1 MNIGNTL
8 IMPRTRVVLLTG
20 NMKTVAR
27 NFINPK
33 TETEILSKSIKG
45 SNVKKFVRKVVAAVL
60 KNSKTIRTIV
70 KNNPVVSRAW
80 DVMWTGDV
88 SNPAAVNSG
97 SGDVFKSRVPVSLD
111 DDEALSKRM
120 SSREKLKELIIKDM
134 KQKKADAAKLSAKKT
149 PVAQAESKKT
159 VSGESVEKS
168 ESAEKIVSE
177 PSGRKKISKARFNEA
192 VLARLEEKSK
202 KRMRALEEA
211 KIAQN
216 KVASEFSP
224 ENFSENDE
232 MLQWL

>member
-33 TETEILSKSIKG
+33 TETEILSKSVKV

-80 DVMWTGDV
+80 EGMWTGDV
-88 SNPAAVNSG
+88 SKPAAVNSG
-97 SGDVFKSRVPVSLD
+97 SGDVFKSRVPVTLD
-111 DDEALSKRM
+111 DDEALSKRL
-120 SSREKLKELIIKDM
+120 SSREKLKELILKDM
-134 KQKKADAAKLSAKKT
+134 KQKKADAAKVSPKK
-149 PVAQAESKKT
+149 PSVAQAESKKT

-192 VLARLEEKSK
+192 VLARLEEKTK
-202 KRMRALEEA
+202 NRMRALEEA

-216 KVASEFSP
+216 AAGAEKSSDIPDVNESL
-224 ENFSENDE
+224 
-232 MLQWL
+232 LQWL

>member
-8 IMPRTRVVLLTG
+8 IMPRTRVVLLKG

-27 NFINPK
+27 NFVI
-33 TETEILSKSIKG
+33 
-45 SNVKKFVRKVVAAVL
+45 SNVKNEIFSKSENVSGVKKIVRKIVAAVL

-70 KNNPVVSRAW
+70 KNNPGVSWAW
-80 DVMWTGDV
+80 GGTGAIAPSGV
-88 SNPAAVNSG
+88 SIVKSEA
-97 SGDVFKSRVPVSLD
+97 GDVFKSRVPVVLS
-111 DDEALSKRM
+111 EAESSKRM
-120 SSREKLKELIIKDM
+120 SSREKLKELILKDM
-134 KQKKADAAKLSAKKT
+134 KQKKADAAKVSPKK
-149 PVAQAESKKT
+149 PSVAQAESKKT

-168 ESAEKIVSE
+168 ESAEKTVSE

>member
-97 SGDVFKSRVPVSLD
+97 SGDVFKSRVPVVLS
-111 DDEALSKRM
+111 EAESSKRM
-120 SSREKLKELIIKDM
+120 SSREKLKELILKDM
-134 KQKKADAAKLSAKKT
+134 KQKKADAAKVSPKK
-149 PVAQAESKKT
+149 PSVAQAESKKT

-202 KRMRALEEA
+202 NRMRALEEA

>member
-33 TETEILSKSIKG
+33 TETEILSKSIKV

-80 DVMWTGDV
+80 EGMWTRDV
-88 SNPAAVNSG
+88 SKPAAVNSG
-97 SGDVFKSRVPVSLD
+97 SGDVFKSRVPVTLD
-111 DDEALSKRM
+111 DDEALSKRL
-120 SSREKLKELIIKDM
+120 SSREKLKELIFKDM
-134 KQKKADAAKLSAKKT
+134 KQNKADAAKLSAKKT
-149 PVAQAESKKT
+149 PVVQAEPKKAVAGEPAEKPVSEQSNSKKM
-159 VSGESVEKS
+159 
-168 ESAEKIVSE
+168 
-177 PSGRKKISKARFNEA
+177 SKARFNDA

-202 KRMRALEEA
+202 KSMRALEEA

-216 KVASEFSP
+216 KVASEFAP

-232 MLQWL
+232 ILQWL

>member
-8 IMPRTRVVLLTG
+8 IMPRTRVVLPTE
-20 NMKTVAR
+20 NVKTVAR
-27 NFINPK
+27 NFVNPK
-33 TETEILSKSIKG
+33 TETEILSKSVKV

-70 KNNPVVSRAW
+70 KNNPGVSRAW
-80 DVMWTGDV
+80 GGTGAIAPSGV
-88 SNPAAVNSG
+88 SIVNSEA
-97 SGDVFKSRVPVSLD
+97 GDVFKSRVPVVLS
-111 DDEALSKRM
+111 EAESSKRM
-120 SSREKLKELIIKDM
+120 SSREKLKELILKDM
-134 KQKKADAAKLSAKKT
+134 KQKKADAAKVSPKK
-149 PVAQAESKKT
+149 PSVAQAESKKT
-159 VSGESVEKS
+159 VSGEP
-168 ESAEKIVSE
+168 AEKPVFEQSN
-177 PSGRKKISKARFNEA
+177 SKKMSKARFNEA

>member
-8 IMPRTRVVLLTG
+8 IMPRTRVVLSTG
-20 NMKTVAR
+20 NLKSVAR
-27 NFINPK
+27 NFVNPK
-33 TETEILSKSIKG
+33 TETEILSKSAKV
-45 SNVKKFVRKVVAAVL
+45 SNVKKIVRKVVAAVL

-80 DVMWTGDV
+80 GGTGTV
-88 SNPAAVNSG
+88 AASEAAAAKSG
-97 SGDVFKSRVPVSLD
+97 AGDVFKQRVPVTLD
-111 DDEALSKRM
+111 ESEALSKRL
-120 SSREKLKELIIKDM
+120 SAREKLKELILKDM
-134 KQKKADAAKLSAKKT
+134 KQKKAEAAKLSAKKT
-149 PVAQAESKKT
+149 PVVQAEPKKA
-159 VSGESVEKS
+159 VSGEP
-168 ESAEKIVSE
+168 AEKPVFEQSN
-177 PSGRKKISKARFNEA
+177 SKKMSKSRFNEA

-211 KIAQN
+211 KIEQN